1 MEEVKEVKI
10 VMDEYGILYAVI
22 PDGTI
27 RKICADVYGNPYY
40 GRVRVLS
47 EAEEAE

>member
-1 MEEVKEVKI
+1 MEEVKI

-40 GRVRVLS
+40 GQVQVLG
-47 EAEEAE
+47 EVEEGK